1 MTTGQRLKMARKKA
15 GLTQAELAAKLNI
28 PYQSISQWER
38 DLRQPK
44 AETLEKIAEALEIS
58 PADLGIIRYEA
69 YYQFNPAAHKKILDA
84 LNIAFK
90 STCKLDA
97 TCEEN
102 TESELLYNRLFQ
114 SFFKLN
120 DSGQQ
125 EAVKRVEELT
135 EVPKYQRETSQP
147 STERVEELTEVKRY
161 QKGKNPAEGD

>member
-15 GLTQAELAAKLNI
+15 GLTQAELAAKLGI

-69 YYQFNPAAHKKILDA
+69 YYQFNPAARQKILDA
-84 LNIAFK
+84 LDIALK
-90 STCKLDA
+90 STYEA
-97 TCEEN
+97 SVTYEEN
-102 TESELLYNRLFQ
+102 PEVELLCNRLFQ

-120 DSGQQ
+120 DNGQQ

-135 EVPKYQRETSQP
+135 EVE
-147 STERVEELTEVKRY
+147 RY
-161 QKGKNPAEGD
+161 QKEKNPAEGG